1 MVYIK
6 ISGFYYFGC
15 IMFYVF
21 HGAVIT
27 DHLVNV
33 IRVFHV
39 NINMI
44 YLGMD
49 AVVMF
54 GDMVRD
60 A

>member
-1 MVYIK
+1 
-6 ISGFYYFGC
+6 
-15 IMFYVF
+15 MFYVF

>member
-1 MVYIK
+1 
-6 ISGFYYFGC
+6 
-15 IMFYVF
+15 MFYVF

-27 DHLVNV
+27 DHLANV
-33 IRVFHV
+33 ICVFHV